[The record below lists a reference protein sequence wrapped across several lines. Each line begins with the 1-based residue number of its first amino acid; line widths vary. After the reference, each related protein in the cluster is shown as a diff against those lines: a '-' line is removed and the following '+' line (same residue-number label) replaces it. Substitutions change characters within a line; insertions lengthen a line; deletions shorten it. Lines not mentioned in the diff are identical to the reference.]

1 MKILSYLTLTISIFL
16 FISCS
21 NNDVKSDA
29 YGNFEATE
37 VTVSSEMPGKLILL
51 NIDEGQ
57 ELKKGDIIGQ
67 IDTVLLLKQKNVII
81 ANIAALDS
89 KIQNQEP
96 EIAVLLE
103 QKSYLLNEKKRLK
116 NLMEGN
122 AATQKQMDDIESQIN
137 LTDKK
142 ISATKVKYSE
152 LNRGVLAQK
161 SPLSEQ
167 IKQIDEQIRKSK
179 LINPIDG
186 QVLSVFKRE
195 SEVVAAGLPIYKIA
209 DLSSLDLKAYI
220 SGAQLPHIKLNQ
232 EVEVLIDQDEK
243 TNKSMNGVIT
253 WISGK
258 AEFTPKTIQTKEERV
273 NQVYAIKIKVKNDGS
288 LKIGMPGEVRF
299 KPTSDIKKSSDKKDN

>member
-1 MKILSYLTLTISIFL
+1 MKILSYLTLTISIFF

-103 QKSYLLNEKKRLK
+103 QKSYLQNEKKRLK
-116 NLMEGN
+116 NLIEGN

-161 SPLSEQ
+161 SPMSEQ

-195 SEVVAAGLPIYKIA
+195 SEVVVAGLPIYKIA

-243 TNKSMNGVIT
+243 TNKSINGVVT

>member
-1 MKILSYLTLTISIFL
+1 MKILSYLSLTILMF
-16 FISCS
+16 FVISCS

-243 TNKSMNGVIT
+243 TNKSINGVVT

>member
-1 MKILSYLTLTISIFL
+1 
-16 FISCS
+16 
-21 NNDVKSDA
+21 VKSDA

-37 VTVSSEMPGKLILL
+37 VTVSSEMPGKLIFL
-51 NIDEGQ
+51 DVEEGQ

-103 QKSYLLNEKKRLK
+103 QKSYLQNEKKRLK
-116 NLMEGN
+116 NLIEGN

-299 KPTSDIKKSSDKKDN
+299 KSASDSAK

>member
-243 TNKSMNGVIT
+243 TNKSINGVVT

>member
-1 MKILSYLTLTISIFL
+1 
-16 FISCS
+16 
-21 NNDVKSDA
+21 VKSDA

-89 KIQNQEP
+89 KIQNHEP

-243 TNKSMNGVIT
+243 TNKSINGVVT

>member
-1 MKILSYLTLTISIFL
+1 MKILSYLSLTILMF
-16 FISCS
+16 FVISCS

-37 VTVSSEMPGKLILL
+37 VTVSSEMPGKLIFL
-51 NIDEGQ
+51 DVEEGQ

-103 QKSYLLNEKKRLK
+103 QKSYLQNEKKRLK
-116 NLMEGN
+116 NLIEGN

-161 SPLSEQ
+161 SPMSEQ

-299 KPTSDIKKSSDKKDN
+299 KSASDSAK

>member
-51 NIDEGQ
+51 SVEEGQ

-67 IDTVLLLKQKNVII
+67 IDTVLLLKQKNIII

-299 KPTSDIKKSSDKKDN
+299 KSASDSAK

>member
-1 MKILSYLTLTISIFL
+1 MKILTYLSLTISIF
-16 FISCS
+16 FVISCR
-21 NNDVKSDA
+21 NNEVKSDA

-37 VTVSSEMPGKLILL
+37 VTVSSEMPGKIIML
-51 NIDEGQ
+51 NVEEGL
-57 ELKKGDIIGQ
+57 ELKKGEAIGQ
-67 IDTVLLLKQKNVII
+67 IDTVLLLKQKNVIR
-81 ANIAALDS
+81 ANMVALDS

-152 LNRGVLAQK
+152 LNRGVIAQK

-167 IKQIDEQIRKSK
+167 IKQIDEQIWKSK
-179 LINPIDG
+179 LVNPIDG

-195 SEVVAAGLPIYKIA
+195 NEVVGAGMPIYKIA

-220 SGAQLPHIKLNQ
+220 SGVQLPHVKLNQ
-232 EVEVLIDQDEK
+232 EVDVLIDQDEN
-243 TNKSMNGVIT
+243 TDKSLKGIVT

-273 NQVYAIKIKVKNDGS
+273 NQVYAIKVKVKNDGS

-299 KPTSDIKKSSDKKDN
+299 K

>member
-1 MKILSYLTLTISIFL
+1 MKILSYLSLTILMF
-16 FISCS
+16 FVISCS

-37 VTVSSEMPGKLILL
+37 VTVSSEMPGKLIFL
-51 NIDEGQ
+51 DVEEGQ

-103 QKSYLLNEKKRLK
+103 QKSYLQNEKKRLK
-116 NLMEGN
+116 NLIEGN

-161 SPLSEQ
+161 SPMSEQ

-299 KPTSDIKKSSDKKDN
+299 KSASDSAE

>member
-16 FISCS
+16 FISCR

-89 KIQNQEP
+89 KIQNHEP

-243 TNKSMNGVIT
+243 TNKSINGVVT